1 MLIRYSQVPVQKSLM
16 NVRDEH
22 LCLFNHL
29 KIATLEQRYPTS
41 TYSGPSNTGR
51 LFRWR
56 AKRHPGQSS
65 AFLTSSCSDLCTLSP
80 LQCAVHILALLC
92 TTLAVLGQ
100 SFSNAFRPFSTILT
114 AIPTTQ
120 TNSSNAKAGPYS
132 LVALLSSKLPQ

>member
-29 KIATLEQRYPTS
+29 KIATLEPRYPTS

-56 AKRHPGQSS
+56 AKRHPG
-65 AFLTSSCSDLCTLSP
+65 
-80 LQCAVHILALLC
+80 
-92 TTLAVLGQ
+92 
-100 SFSNAFRPFSTILT
+100 
-114 AIPTTQ
+114 
-120 TNSSNAKAGPYS
+120 
-132 LVALLSSKLPQ
+132 